1 MSLPEKVVES
11 INDAVNV
18 CRDGSVGWVI
28 LNRPKQINAINDEI
42 REGVPEALEQF
53 EKDKEIRVIVI
64 RGEGERGLCAGA
76 DIKERRGPENSLQVR
91 KRMECA
97 RWIESIDQT
106 TKPVI
111 VAIHG
116 YCMGGGVELALACD
130 IRYASPNAV
139 MALPETGLGLI
150 PGGGGTQRLSR
161 VVAPGHALDML
172 LSGDCLDAA
181 RARSIGL
188 VTRVAETQESL
199 LQEVSALAQKIAMK
213 PPLATTYVKRAARAS
228 LELEL
233 KRGLDLELDLFAL
246 LAPTEDA
253 REAASAFSERRSPNF
268 IGE

>member
-1 MSLPEKVVES
+1 
-11 INDAVNV
+11 
-18 CRDGSVGWVI
+18 
-28 LNRPKQINAINDEI
+28 
-42 REGVPEALEQF
+42 
-53 EKDKEIRVIVI
+53 
-64 RGEGERGLCAGA
+64 
-76 DIKERRGPENSLQVR
+76 
-91 KRMECA
+91 MECA

-116 YCMGGGVELALACD
+116 YCMGGGLELALACD

-172 LSGDCLDAA
+172 LSGDRLDAA

-199 LQEVSALAQKIAMK
+199 LQEVSELAQKIAMK

-233 KRGLDLELDLFAL
+233 KRGLGLELDLFAL